1 MSNIQITDQ
10 DWEPLVLR
18 RKQQKTKQDKQNAER
33 NGNTEIKTK
42 NTNKGE
48 NDLMRKLD
56 QDMDNL
62 KVETVNKSISK
73 TIMEARSA
81 LKMKQKDL
89 ANKINVQPQVIQQYE
104 NGKAAPDIKI
114 LQKLERVLKCKLTG
128 KGFTK

>member
-1 MSNIQITDQ
+1 MSNIQITEQ

-18 RKQQKTKQDKQNAER
+18 RKQQKTALDKQNALR
-33 NGNTEIKTK
+33 NGNTETKTK
-42 NTNKGE
+42 NTNKNE
-48 NDLMRKLD
+48 ADIMTNLANDME
-56 QDMDNL
+56 NL

-89 ANKINVQPQVIQQYE
+89 ANKINVQPQIIQQYE
-104 NGKAAPDIKI
+104 NAKATPDVKL

>member
-18 RKQQKTKQDKQNAER
+18 RKQQKTALDKQNALR
-33 NGNTEIKTK
+33 NGNTETKIK
-42 NTNKGE
+42 NTNKNE
-48 NDLMRKLD
+48 ADIMTNLANDME
-56 QDMDNL
+56 NL

-73 TIMEARSA
+73 TIMEARGA
-81 LKMKQKDL
+81 LNMKQKDL
-89 ANKINVQPQVIQQYE
+89 ANKINVLPQIIQQYE
-104 NGKAAPDIKI
+104 NGKATPDVKI

>member
-10 DWEPLVLR
+10 DWEPLILR
-18 RKQQKTKQDKQNAER
+18 RKQQKTKQDKQKAER

-73 TIMEARSA
+73 TIMETRSA

-104 NGKAAPDIKI
+104 NGKATPDIKL